1 MKFNHGF
8 PAKDPVPRP
17 GWIPAYEKPRP
28 EASGWR
34 HRLHTIIFEA
44 DTPGGRRFDLLLFVA
59 ILISVVAVSL
69 ESISGV
75 RLRFGPELRVLEWVI
90 TGLFTLEYG
99 LRLLAVRRPW
109 RFVLSFYGL
118 VDLLA
123 ILPTYLSLF
132 FAGAQSL
139 QVVRALR
146 LLRVFRVF
154 KLTQFVGEAAL
165 LQAAMRASARKIT
178 IFLGVVMTIV
188 LIVGTLMYLIEGEQA
203 GFTSI
208 PISVYWAIVTMT
220 TVGYGDITPQSP
232 LGQILASVLMIAGYG
247 IIAVPTGIVTIEL
260 AGVQWKSQNTQACR
274 ACGRG
279 NHADDA
285 TYCKYCGEKL

>member
-1 MKFNHGF
+1 MKPNPGISAQS
-8 PAKDPVPRP
+8 PGPRP
-17 GWIPAYEKPRP
+17 PWIPADEKPNP
-28 EASGWR
+28 KAPGWR

-44 DTPGGRRFDLLLFVA
+44 DTPGGRRFDLLLIVA
-59 ILISVVAVSL
+59 ILISVVAVSI
-69 ESISGV
+69 ESISAV
-75 RLRFGPELRVLEWVI
+75 WLRYGPELRVLEWVI

-109 RFVLSFYGL
+109 RYALSFYGL

-132 FAGAQSL
+132 LDGAQSL

-178 IFLGVVMTIV
+178 IFLGVVMTVV
-188 LIVGTLMYLIEGEQA
+188 LIVGTLMYLIEGRQA

-232 LGQILASVLMIAGYG
+232 LGQMVASMLMIAGYG

-260 AGVQWKSQNTQACR
+260 AGAHRKSRNTQACR

-279 NHADDA
+279 NHDDDA
-285 TYCKYCGEKL
+285 HYCKFCGGKL

>member
-1 MKFNHGF
+1 MKPNPGF
-8 PAKDPVPRP
+8 PAKLFVPP
-17 GWIPAYEKPRP
+17 PDWIPPVERPPP

-44 DTPGGRRFDLLLFVA
+44 DTPGGRRFDTALFLIILL
-59 ILISVVAVSL
+59 SVLAVSL
-69 ESISGV
+69 ESIGEM
-75 RLRFGPELRVLEWVI
+75 RLRYGQKLRVLEWVI
-90 TGLFTLEYG
+90 TGLFTVEFL

-109 RFVLSFYGL
+109 RYVLSFYGL
-118 VDLLA
+118 VDLIA

-178 IFLGVVMTIV
+178 IFLGAVVTIV
-188 LIVGTLMYLIEGEQA
+188 LIVGTLMYLIEGEEA

-208 PISVYWAIVTMT
+208 PVSVYWAIVTMT
-220 TVGYGDITPQSP
+220 TVGYGDITPESP
-232 LGQILASVLMIAGYG
+232 LGQVIASMLMIAGYG

-260 AGVQWKSQNTQACR
+260 AEAQRKSRNTQACP

-285 TYCKYCGEKL
+285 SFCKYCGEKL